1 MLDEIYKK
9 GMSNKQLA
17 EAIKAKGYDDTG
29 QYQTSYFSGY
39 PEVFK
44 ERQTIVCD
52 SAEPKSINDLRG
64 EGLKVIA
71 CQKFPGSVLYGI
83 KWLQNRRIVID
94 PARTP
99 NAHREFIS
107 YEYMTTKDGEFLAD
121 VPDKDNHA
129 IDATRYALDRLINN
143 RRISA

>member
-1 MLDEIYKK
+1 M
-9 GMSNKQLA
+9 GA
-17 EAIKAKGYDDTG
+17 
-29 QYQTSYFSGY
+29 Y

-107 YEYMTTKDGEFLAD
+107 YEYMTTKEASEKWDITE
-121 VPDKDNHA
+121 
-129 IDATRYALDRLINN
+129 
-143 RRISA
+143 RRINVLCKSASVKAKVRNT